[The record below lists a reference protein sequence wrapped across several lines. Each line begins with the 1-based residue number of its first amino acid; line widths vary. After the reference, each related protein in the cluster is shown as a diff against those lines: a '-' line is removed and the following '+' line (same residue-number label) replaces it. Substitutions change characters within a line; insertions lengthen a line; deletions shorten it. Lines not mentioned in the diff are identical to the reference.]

1 MKLCPRC
8 AEPYA
13 DDAAFCPLDGTA
25 LTRGAD
31 PFIGR
36 TLAARY
42 RLVRPIGSGG
52 MAVVYLARHVMI
64 ERMSAI
70 KILRPDLGLN
80 VSHRERFLREARAVN
95 RINHPNIV
103 EITDYGEDGGLVFLV
118 MEYVEGESLQTA
130 LGRGRFDLARATS
143 IAQQVASALGRAHE
157 LGVIHRDLKPENV
170 LLVPRAGSEFASEF
184 AKLTDFGIAKI
195 IDAPAI
201 TFSEQRFGTVGY
213 IAPEYIEGQ
222 PATALGDIYALG
234 VCLYQMVTGAL
245 PFESKI
251 SADLLALALKGE
263 PVKPSARVPGLPS
276 GLEDLILRMI
286 ARKPEDRPRDAF
298 AVHDA
303 LDLVMKRLRSVAAPV
318 EPLAAAAPLSLPL
331 STQRDGRVPFDADPE
346 REGRSARGEGVDFTT
361 TVIDRGPQS
370 VSPRSWLAE
379 ELIARPVA
387 ELGERWHKTL
397 ADLERHIERSGRV
410 HGKEQG
416 VARARELAESA
427 RGLIASLERA
437 KAVAATHQA
446 QVDALEE
453 RGRVFRTTLG
463 HAIDALSRD
472 RSRELAHLE
481 AIAAL
486 RAGIQEEL
494 QAIQARGADAKQKEA
509 LVWEAAAVG
518 AEETR
523 ARAVDADL
531 VFQVETL
538 QRQLEAQNGEIE
550 AELADATGKLEGDL
564 AAVRRITGEL
574 VRTMA
579 DAANCL

>member
-1 MKLCPRC
+1 
-8 AEPYA
+8 
-13 DDAAFCPLDGTA
+13 
-25 LTRGAD
+25 
-31 PFIGR
+31 
-36 TLAARY
+36 
-42 RLVRPIGSGG
+42 V
-52 MAVVYLARHVMI
+52 
-64 ERMSAI
+64 
-70 KILRPDLGLN
+70 
-80 VSHRERFLREARAVN
+80 
-95 RINHPNIV
+95 
-103 EITDYGEDGGLVFLV
+103 
-118 MEYVEGESLQTA
+118 
-130 LGRGRFDLARATS
+130 
-143 IAQQVASALGRAHE
+143 
-157 LGVIHRDLKPENV
+157 
-170 LLVPRAGSEFASEF
+170 SEF

-245 PFESKI
+245 PFESKV
-251 SADLLALALKGE
+251 SADLLALALKGD
-263 PVKPSARVPGLPS
+263 PVKPSARVRDLPS

-286 ARKPEDRPRDAF
+286 ARRPEDRPRDAF

-303 LDLVMKRLRSVAAPV
+303 LDVVMKRLRGPAVRV
-318 EPLAAAAPLSLPL
+318 EPTPVAPLSLPL
-331 STQRDGRVPFDADPE
+331 STQRDGRVPFDVEHE
-346 REGRSARGEGVDFTT
+346 REPRSARGEGVDLTA

-397 ADLERHIERSGRV
+397 ADLERHIERSAQVR
-410 HGKEQG
+410 GKEQG

-427 RGLIASLERA
+427 RGLIAALERA

-486 RAGIQEEL
+486 RGGIQEEL
-494 QAIQARGADAKQKEA
+494 QAIRARGGTDAKQKEA

-531 VFQVETL
+531 AYQVETL
-538 QRQLEAQNGEIE
+538 QQQLEAQNGEIE
-550 AELADATGKLEGDL
+550 AELADATGKLEGGL